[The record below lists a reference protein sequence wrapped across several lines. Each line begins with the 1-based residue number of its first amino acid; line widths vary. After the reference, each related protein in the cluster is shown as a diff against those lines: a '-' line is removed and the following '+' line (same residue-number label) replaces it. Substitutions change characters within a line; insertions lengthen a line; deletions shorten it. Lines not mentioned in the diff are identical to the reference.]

1 MSEIKD
7 WLSITKQEKPEL
19 TGFITLLE
27 RYFSEDGFNAS
38 EFEKAVDA
46 DLKSVENQVRELLKD
61 DEHAKD

>member
-7 WLSITKQEKPEL
+7 WLSITKQEKPAL

-27 RYFSEDGFNAS
+27 CYFSEDGFNAL
-38 EFEKAVDA
+38 EFENAVDA
-46 DLKSVENQVRELLKD
+46 ELKSVENQVRKLLKE

>member
-19 TGFITLLE
+19 SGFITLLE
-27 RYFSEDGFNAS
+27 GYFSEDGFNAL
-38 EFEKAVDA
+38 EFENTVDA
-46 DLKSVENQVRELLKD
+46 ELKSVENQVRKLLKE

>member
-7 WLSITKQEKPEL
+7 WLSSTKQEKPEL

-27 RYFSEDGFNAS
+27 RYFSEDGFNAL
-38 EFEKAVDA
+38 EFENAVDA
-46 DLKSVENQVRELLKD
+46 ELKSVENQVRKLLKE